1 MNSEVSARVSAARA
15 LAEVMSGKSLNA
27 VLPAH
32 LERTR
37 LDDRSLTQEL
47 VYGSLRLWPRLAVLV
62 NAQLH
67 KPLRSKDH
75 DVFCLIILGL
85 YQLSE
90 LRIPEHAAV
99 SETVESARKIKKPWA
114 TGLINGILRHW
125 MRNADTLQSALPE
138 ATQQALPPW
147 LWQTL
152 QSQWP
157 TQAHTI
163 AEASRHRPP
172 MTLRVNQRKISVVE
186 YINILDQQGI
196 SAGINESI
204 ASAITLDA
212 ATDVGNLPGFDQGLV
227 SVQDASAQLAATLLA
242 PKPGEIVLDACAA
255 PGGKTGHLFELAPD
269 ITLLATDA
277 NNDRLERIR
286 ENCDRLQIP
295 ADVFQLDACR
305 ANEHFGGE
313 HVDAILAD
321 VPCSASGVMRRN
333 PDVKLLRTAD
343 DLASFAKQ
351 QLAIVTGLWA
361 VLKPGGRLLYVTC
374 SLFSEENDQVIMSIL
389 ERQPDALIQPI
400 EACGA
405 HKTQFGLQRLPT
417 VGGGDGLYFCLLHKA
432 PQDK

>member
-1 MNSEVSARVSAARA
+1 
-15 LAEVMSGKSLNA
+15 
-27 VLPAH
+27 
-32 LERTR
+32 
-37 LDDRSLTQEL
+37 
-47 VYGSLRLWPRLAVLV
+47 
-62 NAQLH
+62 
-67 KPLRSKDH
+67 
-75 DVFCLIILGL
+75 
-85 YQLSE
+85 
-90 LRIPEHAAV
+90 
-99 SETVESARKIKKPWA
+99 
-114 TGLINGILRHW
+114 
-125 MRNADTLQSALPE
+125 
-138 ATQQALPPW
+138 
-147 LWQTL
+147 
-152 QSQWP
+152 
-157 TQAHTI
+157 
-163 AEASRHRPP
+163 
-172 MTLRVNQRKISVVE
+172 MTLRVNQRKISVAE

-196 SAGINESI
+196 SAGINESV

-242 PKPGEIVLDACAA
+242 PKSGEIVLDACAA

-286 ENCDRLQIP
+286 ENCERLQVP

-305 ANEHFGGE
+305 ASEHFGGE

-389 ERQPDALIQPI
+389 ERQPDALIQHI